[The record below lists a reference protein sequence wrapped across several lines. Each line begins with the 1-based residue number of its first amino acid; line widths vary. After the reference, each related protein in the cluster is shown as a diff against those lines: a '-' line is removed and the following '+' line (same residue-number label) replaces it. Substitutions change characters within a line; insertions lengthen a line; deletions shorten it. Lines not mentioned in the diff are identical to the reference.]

1 MKSFNVNLRRF
12 GFCLLLL
19 SVLGLVACGNP
30 EVAVP
35 DALSVVFVSVDGAA
49 DVKPDAVIEVFF
61 SDSVDVQS
69 ATSRQIYLMHT
80 ELAVDGGDLPA
91 CGNDWKSQAMSV
103 NFVDADDAP
112 NQKMQVEATADMVGG
127 DCYALVLT
135 TAVRGSDTGPLDN
148 LGLCDQASNNPNADL
163 CAALEGA
170 EAGTPPRVGAFAMF
184 RIRE

>member
-1 MKSFNVNLRRF
+1 MKSLKVGMRKF
-12 GFCLLLL
+12 GFCFLVL
-19 SVLGLVACGNP
+19 SVFGLVACGNP

-61 SDSVDVQS
+61 SDPVDVQS
-69 ATSRQIYLMHT
+69 ATSQQIYLMHT

-91 CGNDWKSQAMSV
+91 CGSDWKSQAISV
-103 NFVDADDAP
+103 NFVEAEAP
-112 NQKMQVEATADMVGG
+112 NQKMQVEATADMNPGE
-127 DCYALVLT
+127 CYALVLT

-184 RIRE
+184 RISE

>member
-1 MKSFNVNLRRF
+1 MKSFKVKVNMRRF

-35 DALSVVFVSVDGAA
+35 DALSVVFISVDGAA

-61 SDSVDVQS
+61 SDPVDVQS
-69 ATSRQIYLMHT
+69 ATSKQIYLMHT
-80 ELAVDGGDLPA
+80 GVVVGDGDLPA
-91 CGNDWKSQAMSV
+91 CGSDWESQAISV
-103 NFVDADDAP
+103 NFADAL
-112 NQKMQVEATADMVGG
+112 NQKMQVEATTDMTAGR
-127 DCYALVLT
+127 CYALVLT

-184 RIRE
+184 RIGE